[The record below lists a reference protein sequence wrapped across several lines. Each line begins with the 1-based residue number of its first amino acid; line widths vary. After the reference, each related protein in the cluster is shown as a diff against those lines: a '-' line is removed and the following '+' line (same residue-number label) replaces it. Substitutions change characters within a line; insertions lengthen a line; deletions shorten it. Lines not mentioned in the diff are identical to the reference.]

1 MQEGVLLWHLYVTK
15 RRIPSL
21 AWSDLS
27 MGRPLCLHCSSK
39 CQKKKRWRRIKD
51 SDGHWFCFSDEAGQ
65 AAVRTQSLSLKKHKK
80 EPFWIASPWCLRGN
94 WKSSPDVFSHN
105 HNICLISG
113 KRRIRFLASFPSP
126 FPLQSSF
133 LPSSTN
139 PPSVLS
145 LPSSRSLQ
153 AEQVKSADLLLLI
166 WGFDW
171 YYCKAWLE
179 RNRCVE
185 IRRTHR
191 NQRAIEWKQTHFNY
205 LFCVC
210 ACVCSCLQMLSRA
223 QYRIVLWLRGRI
235 TDLFVLVF
243 IWAQILSMFSL
254 VP

>member
-1 MQEGVLLWHLYVTK
+1 MIRYQPAWDALCASIVSLIVQRRVKAFPNVKK
-15 RRIPSL
+15 R
-21 AWSDLS
+21 
-27 MGRPLCLHCSSK
+27 
-39 CQKKKRWRRIKD
+39 KKKNADVESKILTGVGSVFLMRQVRQRW
-51 SDGHWFCFSDEAGQ
+51 GL
-65 AAVRTQSLSLKKHKK
+65 SLSLKKHKK

-94 WKSSPDVFSHN
+94 WKSSPDVFSHH

-126 FPLQSSF
+126 FPLQFSF

-139 PPSVLS
+139 PPSVFS

-191 NQRAIEWKQTHFNY
+191 NQRAIEWKQTHLNY

-210 ACVCSCLQMLSRA
+210 
-223 QYRIVLWLRGRI
+223 
-235 TDLFVLVF
+235 VLVC
-243 IWAQILSMFSL
+243 AHAYKC
-254 VP
+254 